1 MPELETIRIV
11 DEALN
16 ARVRSQIRSNSEA
29 TSTETITVNDE
40 QVSALL
46 PSDEAKLVV
55 LPDDSSDTA
64 HGQDTDESAPEIEHL
79 QSFVADFAHD
89 LRGPLAVVGGYIELA
104 RETGEMSHLHNA
116 TEALTR
122 ATRLLDHLKQ
132 LSEEGR
138 DIADPKPVDLRVVA
152 AAAWRAIETDDA
164 TLDIA
169 GTQTIMADKVRL
181 QQLFENLFRNAVE
194 HGGPAVTVRVG
205 LLAERGFYVADDGP
219 GIPEG
224 DRETV
229 FEMGHSGDGSTGL
242 GLTICN
248 RIAGAH
254 GWRIQVTEA
263 PDGGA
268 RFEVSDVDLA

>member
-194 HGGPAVTVRVG
+194 HGGDDVTVEVG
-205 LLAERGFYVADDGP
+205 TLTGREGIYVADDGV
-219 GIPEG
+219 GIDAECR
-224 DRETV
+224 DTV
-229 FEMGHSGDGSTGL
+229 FEYGVSSTENGTGL
-242 GLTICN
+242 GLAIV
-248 RIAGAH
+248 ADVAEAH
-254 GWRIQVTEA
+254 DWTVSVHERE
-263 PDGGA
+263 DGGA
-268 RFEVSDVDLA
+268 RFDFEF